1 MRIFALAKRI
11 LTQLSH
17 DKRTLALMFGAPL
30 LLLTLIYFV
39 LGGDVQQPTVGITNA
54 PLAFVEQ
61 LEAEGIKVERMS
73 ESAAYDAL
81 LNGEIV
87 AGIGWDNGLPHIQID
102 GADMTKATL
111 VLQNING
118 AIMAA
123 LGQSALANVDF
134 DYQVDYLYGYSG
146 MTAFDRYGS
155 LLIGFITFFLVFVVA
170 GISFLQERSGGT
182 LEKLL
187 STPIRRWE
195 IVLGYTLGF
204 GSLTIIQSLLI
215 AWYSIYV
222 LDILM
227 TGNFAAV
234 MLITLLTAMVALTLG
249 IMLSTAAHNEFQV
262 IQFIPIVIVPQVFF
276 TGLVDLT
283 PTMQAVG
290 NIIPL
295 HYTTEALTKVMIKG
309 AGPADIMCEA
319 AALLGFAL
327 LFMILNTLLLRKHRK
342 I

>member
-39 LGGDVQQPTVGITNA
+39 LDGDVQQPTVGITNA
-54 PLAFVEQ
+54 PLDFVEQ

-73 ESAAYDAL
+73 ESEAYDAL
-81 LNGEIV
+81 LNSEIV
-87 AGIGWDNGLPHIQID
+87 AGIGWENSLPHIQID
-102 GADMTKATL
+102 GTDMTKATL

-123 LGQSALANVDF
+123 LGQSKLANIDF
-134 DYQVDYLYGYSG
+134 DYPVDYLYGYSG
-146 MTAFDRYGS
+146 ITAFDRYGS

-215 AWYSIYV
+215 VWYSIYV

-227 TGNFAAV
+227 IGNFAAV

-262 IQFIPIVIVPQVFF
+262 IQFIPMVIVPQVFF

-295 HYTTEALTKVMIKG
+295 HYTTDALTKVMIKG
-309 AGPADIMCEA
+309 AGLADIIYDA
-319 AALLGFAL
+319 AALLVFAL
-327 LFMILNTLLLRKHRK
+327 LFMILNTLMLRKHRK